1 MLTTGRRALH
11 QRGRK
16 EPDYHY
22 AMGLVMLLF
31 SGPEIGLI
39 RRMINQMHSRS
50 GPGSR
55 RSDRTNSRRIRR
67 GASAIEFGRDGY
79 LRRLLS

>member
-55 RSDRTNSRRIRR
+55 RSDRTNSGRIRR